1 MVSSLDVQ
9 RLFLQSAISRRV
21 LSADLAIV
29 IWKQCVEAVK
39 GLLCLI
45 PPPVDDTL
53 QINTNRADGW
63 GEFLA
68 GLNKSLDPLDLEL
81 SRIRNEVTGKDMYA
95 LVNRR
100 DDEIARIASD
110 YSPLEI
116 SYFRALVE
124 QIMLAPNSSYSISSL
139 AALREVNALTSPMS
153 KTQAE
158 SVLAS
163 FVAKGWLLKSKKGR
177 FSLSPRALLEL
188 QPYLKSTYPDEI
200 LDCTICFEI
209 LTRGHAC
216 PRAKC
221 RVRMHNPCYET
232 YRRSNSKC
240 PACGEDWG
248 RVGNGNGTVVPVGEA
263 AAPKDEW
270 PRRTRRSATESE
282 NEQQQNEDVDVLST
296 APSFVELFAQQLT
309 IFFFSSASRSG
320 IDVGGEEEPPRKER
334 RAKARRC

>member
-9 RLFLQSAISRRV
+9 RLFFQSAISRRV
-21 LSADLAIV
+21 LSAELAKV

-39 GLLCLI
+39 AA
-45 PPPVDDTL
+45 DNTL
-53 QINTNRADGW
+53 QINAGIANDW

-68 GLNKSLDPLDLEL
+68 SLNKSLDPLDLEL

-110 YSPLEI
+110 YTPLEI

-124 QIMLAPNSSYSISSL
+124 QIMLAPNGSYSISSL
-139 AALREVNALTSPMS
+139 AALREVNALTSPMT

-163 FVAKGWLLKSKKGR
+163 FVTKGWLLKSKKGR

-200 LDCTICFEI
+200 LDCTICYEI

-216 PRAKC
+216 PRANC
-221 RVRMHNPCYET
+221 RVRMHDACYDT

-248 RVGNGNGTVVPVGEA
+248 RGGNHRVILVGEA
-263 AAPKDEW
+263 AAPKDDW
-270 PRRTRRSATESE
+270 PRRTRRNATTESE
-282 NEQQQNEDVDVLST
+282 EDEKGDDDEEADAPAPAPTPAATMPDRSQAGSSQARLRRNQQRT
-296 APSFVELFAQQLT
+296 A
-309 IFFFSSASRSG
+309 SAR
-320 IDVGGEEEPPRKER
+320 
-334 RAKARRC
+334 